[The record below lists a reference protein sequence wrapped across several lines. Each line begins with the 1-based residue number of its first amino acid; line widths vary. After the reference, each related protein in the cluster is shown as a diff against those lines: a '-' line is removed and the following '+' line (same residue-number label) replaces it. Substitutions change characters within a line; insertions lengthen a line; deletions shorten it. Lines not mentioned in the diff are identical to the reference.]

1 MEHGLING
9 WMSIHFLKITS
20 HLFLVYVK
28 CEMFEVIFYCQ
39 NQEEK
44 KKKSKT
50 LEFLVHELQKCL
62 QNVCLSRG

>member
-44 KKKSKT
+44 KKK
-50 LEFLVHELQKCL
+50 
-62 QNVCLSRG
+62 QNT

>member
-44 KKKSKT
+44 KKAKH
-50 LEFLVHELQKCL
+50 LNF
-62 QNVCLSRG
+62 